1 MQKKNDDEKRSIQQ
15 HSSLKPGVNWS
26 CQDEGKYLVVIGTPA
41 NKEPDKDFQ
50 AGNSLW
56 AILCRK
62 FARTSQTPGQVT
74 AK

>member
-15 HSSLKPGVNWS
+15 HSSLIPGVNWS

-50 AGNSLW
+50 AGNSL
-56 AILCRK
+56 
-62 FARTSQTPGQVT
+62 
-74 AK
+74 